1 MIRNIIFTIFLLL
14 LSNKIFSQEMCE
26 NWVEDVFG
34 NPYVSSERDAFPISQ
49 SLAFLSELE
58 CITNNDEE
66 KTNFFNKKSGE
77 LMSKYVS
84 FMLPKDENKKPR
96 YCLKTY
102 PFNSAEEYINNFEKY
117 EDCVKKRFDRL
128 SFQHS
133 DELRMLFFSLIK

>member
-1 MIRNIIFTIFLLL
+1 MLRNIIFTIFLLL

-34 NPYVSSERDAFPISQ
+34 NPYESSERDAFPISQ

-66 KTNFFNKKSGE
+66 KINFFNKKSDE
-77 LMSKYVS
+77 LMSKYIS
-84 FMLPKDENKKPR
+84 LGSPYHKNKEPR

-102 PFNSAEEYINNFEKY
+102 PFTNAEEIGNFEKY
-117 EDCVKKRFDRL
+117 EDCESKRLVRL
-128 SFQHS
+128 DFQHS
-133 DELRMLFFSLIK
+133 DELRMLFFLLIK